1 MDEARLFLIISSDWT
16 NSNGL
21 KCEHRKFNTNMWKN
35 FFMATVMEHWY
46 RLPRE
51 AEESPS
57 VEMLKTNPD
66 LQDLL

>member
-1 MDEARLFLIISSDWT
+1 
-16 NSNGL
+16 
-21 KCEHRKFNTNMWKN
+21 MWKN